1 MTKFLA
7 MHMIYTGML
16 WSASERL
23 SAGDSAPSGDKAGDS
38 AYDDD
43 ATARGREYGA
53 TALKKHVHIPQIRQD
68 PELNSERHNKQANVP
83 GGRPRTRSTMA
94 HKWYTT
100 RKYTDI
106 YLTPRLGA
114 RNTNCAKH

>member
-1 MTKFLA
+1 MVRHTMVHGQDSESPCPLGADRWRGTHLRELA
-7 MHMIYTGML
+7 RT
-16 WSASERL
+16 
-23 SAGDSAPSGDKAGDS
+23 AGV
-38 AYDDD
+38 YL
-43 ATARGREYGA
+43 GREYGA

-68 PELNSERHNKQANVP
+68 PELNSERHNKQAKVP